1 MNTLLYSLF
10 MISLISS
17 ADSTQP
23 PSNHIFKTEGTAVN
37 IGCLADIRH
46 RNLTQISILKQRGES
61 LVWCYTKKVDKKEK
75 KRYNRIKHREEKEMA
90 GKKSPRYSEEFKN
103 GERKCLSELSLVI
116 MRNTI
121 LKNSDL

>member
-1 MNTLLYSLF
+1 MNYASTVSPEYKFGAILAVQIKVYDLFSIEIIIQMNTLLYSLF

-75 KRYNRIKHREEKEMA
+75 KRYNRIKHREEK
-90 GKKSPRYSEEFKN
+90 
-103 GERKCLSELSLVI
+103 
-116 MRNTI
+116 
-121 LKNSDL
+121 